1 VERLFDAMI
10 LMGQRW
16 KRTSDVVAGGKDG
29 GGGGG
34 RGGHGVDGDDV
45 ADVDECFGDSVV

>member
-10 LMGQRW
+10 LMGKRW
-16 KRTSDVVAGGKDG
+16 ERTSDVVASGKDG

-34 RGGHGVDGDDV
+34 RGGHAVDGDGV
-45 ADVDECFGDSVV
+45 ADVYECCDYSVV